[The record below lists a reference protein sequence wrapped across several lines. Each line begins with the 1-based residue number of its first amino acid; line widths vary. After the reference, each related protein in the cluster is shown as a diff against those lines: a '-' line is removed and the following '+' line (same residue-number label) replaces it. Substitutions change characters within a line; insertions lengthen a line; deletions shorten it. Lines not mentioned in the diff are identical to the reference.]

1 MEFQRLNSLQQ
12 QLSQQKIKISPE
24 EVQSKLLERF
34 EFLKQEGGLRQIYS
48 SYDFR
53 LEENSMKDVWEKILD
68 FLLTDVFNTYG
79 ITMSDLKKYAI
90 LKNKI
95 PVGLNNLIQE
105 FRIEQKYI
113 TDEDLKNINFYQI
126 NFPEL
131 YPRPQGYVS
140 SFLGTLK
147 SIVNFTGT
155 KIGCKE
161 ESDNNDNI
169 KIRTD
174 ISDEDKNKT
183 LPDNQIIFNYDKF
196 KNNCNIIMAAL
207 NDILLEEDNEIIST
221 NNFIKILKERYMKE
235 NNKKNDDEKIEKFDE
250 NLTLPYGITY
260 LDYILYYLHMIKK
273 INIFK
278 IDNKNIEF
286 IKLLKSPAET
296 VTKKDEA
303 IAKTLSE
310 MELLE
315 KRISDYE
322 KKIESLTEKARIQLS
337 KGNKQSAK
345 TLMIKKRNY
354 LKILEN
360 SQNTLSILDKQIID
374 LKNVESNAN
383 FAEIL
388 KSTVE
393 VGKQI
398 KVDVD
403 DLHEVMDDITERKD
417 AVEEIRNGIK
427 EMNLNNEEDDEDIMK
442 ELEELE
448 NENKKEKNINKQKKE
463 VKDADEDEFPFPND
477 DVINEDDDKL
487 IEKLANEV
495 ENK

>member
-1 MEFQRLNSLQQ
+1 
-12 QLSQQKIKISPE
+12 
-24 EVQSKLLERF
+24 
-34 EFLKQEGGLRQIYS
+34 
-48 SYDFR
+48 
-53 LEENSMKDVWEKILD
+53 
-68 FLLTDVFNTYG
+68 
-79 ITMSDLKKYAI
+79 
-90 LKNKI
+90 
-95 PVGLNNLIQE
+95 
-105 FRIEQKYI
+105 
-113 TDEDLKNINFYQI
+113 
-126 NFPEL
+126 
-131 YPRPQGYVS
+131 
-140 SFLGTLK
+140 
-147 SIVNFTGT
+147 
-155 KIGCKE
+155 
-161 ESDNNDNI
+161 
-169 KIRTD
+169 
-174 ISDEDKNKT
+174 
-183 LPDNQIIFNYDKF
+183 
-196 KNNCNIIMAAL
+196 
-207 NDILLEEDNEIIST
+207 
-221 NNFIKILKERYMKE
+221 
-235 NNKKNDDEKIEKFDE
+235 
-250 NLTLPYGITY
+250 
-260 LDYILYYLHMIKK
+260 MIKK

-417 AVEEIRNGIK
+417 AAEEIRNGIK

-463 VKDADEDEFPFPND
+463 VKDANEDEFPFPND